1 VYFVLLAAAIAILA
15 GVVVIAMGRGGE
27 MVRAYRD
34 LPMGPP
40 VIRSATDV
48 AMLRLPIAP
57 FGYHEQV
64 ADAALDAVAAVLAER
79 DTEIAGL
86 REELRWLRAERQ
98 ESTSAVDQNSDRS
111 VANAVES
118 LEAQLPQTDAQPWPA
133 P

>member
-1 VYFVLLAAAIAILA
+1 MLLAAAIAILV

-34 LPMGPP
+34 LPMVPP

-57 FGYHEQV
+57 FGYHEHV
-64 ADAALDAVAAVLAER
+64 ADAALDAVAATLAER
-79 DTEIAGL
+79 DAEIAAL

-98 ESTSAVDQNSDRS
+98 DDGGGEAARDSGRTVADAAEPLQAELPESD
-111 VANAVES
+111 
-118 LEAQLPQTDAQPWPA
+118 PQPWPA